1 MSNLW
6 WISWNQAADPQHG
19 LDSRPVGWPPPD
31 PVLAFWES
39 GYAGDGSYTTVVALV
54 RAPTDAK
61 ACRVV
66 KRAWQIKSESPW
78 RFCREYKISDGP
90 PTGRFPVPAWSV
102 ELGRWP
108 WKMEAA

>member
-1 MSNLW
+1 MRS
-6 WISWNQAADPQHG
+6 
-19 LDSRPVGWPPPD
+19 VGRC
-31 PVLAFWES
+31 VAFRS
-39 GYAGDGSYTTVVALV
+39 CRRRAKYGSPTHLCNKHAGDGSYTTVVALV

-61 ACRVV
+61 ACRVI
-66 KRAWQIKSESPW
+66 KRAWQIKSEAPW